1 MKFKLIESYD
11 DALFYK
17 DKIDVGL
24 SSESNPIMSY
34 FDFYEILKEHY
45 SEDELLEIL
54 MDNNYIHENEDLF
67 DVMSY
72 KMNVLDY
79 YSIPEFKEI
88 MDNEV
93 FPEVDRQLQDEED
106 FEAEFGSE
114 GNFYKRLDQDR

>member
-1 MKFKLIESYD
+1 MCIIEAFKFFYTLFRQFFVSNSDI
-11 DALFYK
+11 DAL
-17 DKIDVGL
+17 ICIV
-24 SSESNPIMSY
+24 NRT
-34 FDFYEILKEHY
+34 
-45 SEDELLEIL
+45 
-54 MDNNYIHENEDLF
+54 
-67 DVMSY
+67 MSY